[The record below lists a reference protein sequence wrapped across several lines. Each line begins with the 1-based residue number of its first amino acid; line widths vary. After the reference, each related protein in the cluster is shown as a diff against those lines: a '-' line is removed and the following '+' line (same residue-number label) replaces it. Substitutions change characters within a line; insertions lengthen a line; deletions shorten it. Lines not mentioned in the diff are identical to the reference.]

1 MKKPERQVE
10 ELTPLEKFIGY
21 AVVGTVSM
29 ILVAVWVWLVV
40 SLANFGKV
48 MLSFLAFVAGP
59 VLVIVGQML
68 WEHFNEIHKQKERR
82 RKHHESV
89 RD

>member
-21 AVVGTVSM
+21 AVVGTVSV
-29 ILVAVWVWLVV
+29 ILILVWVWLVV
-40 SLANFGKV
+40 SLANFGRV

-59 VLVIVGQML
+59 VLVFVGQSL
-68 WEHFNEIHKQKERR
+68 WEHFSELQKQKERR
-82 RKHHESV
+82 RKKHESV
-89 RD
+89 